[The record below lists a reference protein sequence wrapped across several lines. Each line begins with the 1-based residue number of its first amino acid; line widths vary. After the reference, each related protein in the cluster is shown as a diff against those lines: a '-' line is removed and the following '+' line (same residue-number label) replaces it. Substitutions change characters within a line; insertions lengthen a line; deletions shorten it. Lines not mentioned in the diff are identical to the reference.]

1 MQFITRFREIF
12 ISFII
17 VYCVVTSLLVAGC
30 GDSQKKDVSAAVTY
44 VKSLLERAGKDLPAS
59 MSFQSVIESG
69 GTPVTYIANNAPSG
83 DSVLKK
89 FTIVMDKPSVP
100 WSIVI
105 KAGVG
110 PREYIIE
117 GYGEN
122 INAPL
127 VVEKITIGTVK
138 PK

>member
-1 MQFITRFREIF
+1 MKLARRNCRIAVPLIVLSVLFTL
-12 ISFII
+12 SFF
-17 VYCVVTSLLVAGC
+17 AGC
-30 GDSQKKDVSAAVTY
+30 GDSQEKEVKAAVSY
-44 VKSLLERAGKDLPAS
+44 VKSLLDRAGKDTTAS
-59 MSFQSVIESG
+59 LSFNSVIEGG

-89 FTIVMDKPSVP
+89 FTVVMDKPSGP

-105 KAGVG
+105 KAGAG

-117 GYGEN
+117 GYGEKT
-122 INAPL
+122 NAPL
-127 VVEKITIGTVK
+127 VTEKVTVGTVK